1 MGEIKKKV
9 YYRYKFKITSAM
21 NIGNGQNEVTDNDL
35 IKDGSGTPYIPG
47 STITGIFRSVLPKEY
62 QSLFGTVKNLETDT
76 DKNGQPEI
84 EASQVILYDAKIK
97 KKDYKI
103 SVRDSVALDEYKTA
117 LAGAK
122 FDFEVLKPGI
132 ELETWLEQDI
142 KDEAGDIPQ
151 EREVGYL
158 IAQQWKRGHIH
169 FGSKASRGLGQ
180 TKLCKVQRAEFIWD
194 EAGIDQWLDFDMYSE
209 NGWVE
214 QSIEQ
219 FAASQEQNKGLL
231 EIILSLKQ
239 EGGISIRRYTTTVQR
254 EGGNREPD
262 YKQMS
267 YIRGKNNKEIP
278 VIPGTSWAGAFRHHI
293 NRITENKFEQYF
305 GSTSHKSQIYFS
317 ESEIKGAVEK
327 VLTHNAIDRFTGGII
342 DRALYTEKTWFNGK
356 TKLKIQLD
364 ARKKAFNREN
374 NEKTIEKE
382 FYAALSAAILDLHL
396 GILSVGG
403 LTSIG
408 RGIFSIEKIQI
419 NGEEIPVAQ
428 EAEEIPHMYQQL
440 IQKMM
445 EGGHA

>member
-1 MGEIKKKV
+1 
-9 YYRYKFKITSAM
+9 
-21 NIGNGQNEVTDNDL
+21 
-35 IKDGSGTPYIPG
+35 
-47 STITGIFRSVLPKEY
+47 
-62 QSLFGTVKNLETDT
+62 
-76 DKNGQPEI
+76 
-84 EASQVILYDAKIK
+84 
-97 KKDYKI
+97 
-103 SVRDSVALDEYKTA
+103 
-117 LAGAK
+117 
-122 FDFEVLKPGI
+122 
-132 ELETWLEQDI
+132 
-142 KDEAGDIPQ
+142 
-151 EREVGYL
+151 
-158 IAQQWKRGHIH
+158 
-169 FGSKASRGLGQ
+169 
-180 TKLCKVQRAEFIWD
+180 
-194 EAGIDQWLDFDMYSE
+194 
-209 NGWVE
+209 
-214 QSIEQ
+214 
-219 FAASQEQNKGLL
+219 
-231 EIILSLKQ
+231 
-239 EGGISIRRYTTTVQR
+239 
-254 EGGNREPD
+254 
-262 YKQMS
+262 MS
-267 YIRGKNNKEIP
+267 YIRCKNNKEIP

-364 ARKKAFNREN
+364 ARKKEFNREN

-419 NGEEIPVAQ
+419 NGEEIPVTQ

>member
-1 MGEIKKKV
+1 
-9 YYRYKFKITSAM
+9 
-21 NIGNGQNEVTDNDL
+21 
-35 IKDGSGTPYIPG
+35 
-47 STITGIFRSVLPKEY
+47 
-62 QSLFGTVKNLETDT
+62 
-76 DKNGQPEI
+76 
-84 EASQVILYDAKIK
+84 
-97 KKDYKI
+97 
-103 SVRDSVALDEYKTA
+103 
-117 LAGAK
+117 
-122 FDFEVLKPGI
+122 
-132 ELETWLEQDI
+132 
-142 KDEAGDIPQ
+142 
-151 EREVGYL
+151 
-158 IAQQWKRGHIH
+158 
-169 FGSKASRGLGQ
+169 
-180 TKLCKVQRAEFIWD
+180 
-194 EAGIDQWLDFDMYSE
+194 MYSE

-219 FAASQEQNKGLL
+219 FAASEEQGKGLL

-267 YIRGKNNKEIP
+267 YIRGKNNEEIP

-317 ESEIKGAVEK
+317 ESEIKDAVEK

-364 ARKKAFNREN
+364 TRKKAFNREN
-374 NEKTIEKE
+374 NEETIEKE